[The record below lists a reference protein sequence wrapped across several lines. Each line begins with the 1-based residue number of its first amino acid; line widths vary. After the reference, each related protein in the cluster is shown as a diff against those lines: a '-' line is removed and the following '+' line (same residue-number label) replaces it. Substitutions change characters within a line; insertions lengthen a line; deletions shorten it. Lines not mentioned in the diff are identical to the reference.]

1 MSEATI
7 QSTSS
12 QPLRQIVRPI
22 RAARQRKMTIG
33 RIATNSQMMANS
45 FGRSTSIRRSVANDS
60 SVRFPTWLLP
70 ALPTRADDL
79 DPYRDRDIIALRQS
93 RMKNRV
99 VRQVQPRGLPM
110 AAHAHGRSRS
120 GVQTGP
126 SSIARRLHPI
136 RRQPNRNEAHIGP
149 TSAPFVRVATQPQ
162 RPTARPPRTRS
173 TDSPTRNGNRTDR
186 DGQTPR
192 TSVSFTGNRL
202 RSKEN
207 ESL

>member
-1 MSEATI
+1 MSEATV

-22 RAARQRKMTIG
+22 RVARQRKMTIG

-60 SVRFPTWLLP
+60 SVRIPTWLLP

-120 GVQTGP
+120 
-126 SSIARRLHPI
+126 
-136 RRQPNRNEAHIGP
+136 
-149 TSAPFVRVATQPQ
+149 
-162 RPTARPPRTRS
+162 
-173 TDSPTRNGNRTDR
+173 
-186 DGQTPR
+186 
-192 TSVSFTGNRL
+192 
-202 RSKEN
+202 
-207 ESL
+207 